1 MKLVVAIVSKE
12 DADKTV
18 SALTKAG
25 FRATRIDSV
34 GGFLKEKNSTIL
46 TGVERAKVKKVLEVI
61 GKKAKSHKDTL
72 APTPTMSGAGEFVM
86 ADPVEVAAGG
96 AIVFVLDVDQFKRL

>member
-1 MKLVVAIVSKE
+1 MKLVIAIVSKE

-18 SALTKAG
+18 SALTKAK

-46 TGVERAKVKKVLEVI
+46 VGVEAKKTKGVLEI
-61 GKKAKSHKDTL
+61 LGQTAKSHKETL

-86 ADPVEVAAGG
+86 ADPVDVSVGG
-96 AIVFVLDVDQFKRL
+96 VTVFVVDVDQFKQL

>member
-12 DADKTV
+12 DAERAV
-18 SALTKAG
+18 SALTKAE

-46 TGVERAKVKKVLEVI
+46 VGVDAKKVKEVI
-61 GKKAKSHKDTL
+61 KLLGDTAKSHRETL

-86 ADPVEVAAGG
+86 ADPVDVTVGGG
-96 AIVFVLDVDQFKRL
+96 AVFVLDVDQFKQL

>member
-12 DADKTV
+12 DAEKSV
-18 SALTKAG
+18 SALTKAE

-46 TGVERAKVKKVLEVI
+46 IGVEVKKVKEVI
-61 GKKAKSHKDTL
+61 DILGKAAKSHKETL

-86 ADPVEVAAGG
+86 ADPVDVSVGG
-96 AIVFVLDVDQFKRL
+96 VTVFVVDVDQFKQL

>member
-1 MKLVVAIVSKE
+1 MKLVIAIVSKD

-25 FRATRIDSV
+25 YRATRIDSV
-34 GGFLKEKNSTIL
+34 GGFLKERNSTIL
-46 TGVERAKVKKVLEVI
+46 VGVEAKKTKSVLEI
-61 GKKAKSHKDTL
+61 LGQTAKSHKETL

-86 ADPVEVAAGG
+86 ADPVDVSVGG
-96 AIVFVLDVDQFKRL
+96 VTVFVVDVDQFKQL

>member
-1 MKLVVAIVSKE
+1 MKLVVAIVSKD
-12 DADKTV
+12 DAEKTV
-18 SALTKAG
+18 SALTKAE

-46 TGVERAKVKKVLEVI
+46 VGVDAKKVKAVIDVI
-61 GKKAKSHKDTL
+61 GEHAKSHQETL

-86 ADPVEVAAGG
+86 ADPVEVTVGG
-96 AIVFVLDVDQFKRL
+96 ATVFVLDVDQFKRL

>member
-1 MKLVVAIVSKE
+1 MKLVVAIVNKS

-18 SALTKAG
+18 SALTSAE

-46 TGVERAKVKKVLEVI
+46 VGAEASKVKEIFKLI
-61 GKKAKSHKDTL
+61 GSTAKSHTEQL
-72 APTPTMSGAGEFVM
+72 APTPTMSGPGDFVM
-86 ADPVEVAAGG
+86 ADPVEVTVGG
-96 AIVFVLDVDQFKRL
+96 ATVFVLDVDQFARL

>member
-1 MKLVVAIVSKE
+1 MKLVIAIVSKD

-25 FRATRIDSV
+25 YRATRIDSV
-34 GGFLKEKNSTIL
+34 GGFLKERNSTIL
-46 TGVERAKVKKVLEVI
+46 VGVEAKKTKGVLEI
-61 GKKAKSHKDTL
+61 LGQTAKSHKETL

-86 ADPVEVAAGG
+86 ADPVDVSVGG
-96 AIVFVLDVDQFKRL
+96 VTVFVVDVDQFKQL

>member
-1 MKLVVAIVSKE
+1 MKLVVAIVSKD
-12 DADKTV
+12 DAEKTV
-18 SALTKAG
+18 SALTKAE

-46 TGVERAKVKKVLEVI
+46 VGVDAKKVKDVI
-61 GKKAKSHKDTL
+61 TTIGQRAKSHKETL

-86 ADPVEVAAGG
+86 ADPVEVTVGG
-96 AIVFVLDVDQFKRL
+96 ATVFVVDVDQFKRL

>member
-12 DADKTV
+12 DAEKAV
-18 SALTKAG
+18 SALTKAD

-46 TGVERAKVKKVLEVI
+46 VGVDAKKVKDVLKVLGES
-61 GKKAKSHKDTL
+61 AKSHKETL

-86 ADPVEVAAGG
+86 ADPVDVTVGG
-96 AIVFVLDVDQFKRL
+96 ATVFVLDVDQFKRL